1 MVVKHVD
8 KDHEEREESECPFFI
23 QFAAALCDAKK
34 EKNHTGR
41 NKTLFLPL
49 LWRSRMQ
56 GEPSCN

>member
-8 KDHEEREESECPFFI
+8 KDHEERQESECSFLI

-49 LWRSRMQ
+49 L
-56 GEPSCN
+56 